1 MYETG
6 LRQDVGSA
14 TIAQLRRDRLEL
26 GERDNSGFESI
37 GRIRGRLEAA
47 AGSIKPLEKAV
58 EAYWTA
64 VKEEDATEQTALL
77 RDMQRKADDAS
88 CGVVRLAAMITRAL
102 ASLDEATRPWPDS
115 GFCLSRRRMFWAA

>member
-88 CGVVRLAAMITRAL
+88 CGMVRLAAMITRAL
-102 ASLDEATRPWPDS
+102 ASLDEAARPQP
-115 GFCLSRRRMFWAA
+115 GQLSFEEMDDDE